1 LSRETLTAS
10 ALGAL
15 AGAALGIVALV
26 FAAART
32 LEHGLVTGG
41 SGASF
46 VVGRGSMTVYIM
58 LAGAALGA
66 VVAGLGYGVGR
77 LGSPRERRYP
87 AGALIGLGT
96 VTGAIAAFAASRA
109 AIGATATSIL
119 DGTVSLTV
127 FRAGLVAVIAGAAT
141 GLIVAASV
149 ERMSRPT
156 TFGFE
161 GEAWPTSFA
170 AFLREAAPAVG
181 IPMASLIVV
190 AAGAYAFSQFL
201 LGVSHLT
208 ALIGFSAA
216 AAVILFGAAA
226 IAAREPRKRA

>member
-1 LSRETLTAS
+1 MSRETLTAS
-10 ALGAL
+10 ALGAFT
-15 AGAALGIVALV
+15 GATLGIVALV

-32 LEHGLVTGG
+32 VDHGLVPGS
-41 SGASF
+41 SGAAF
-46 VVGRGSMTVYIM
+46 VVGRGSMTIFIM
-58 LAGAALGA
+58 LAGTALGA
-66 VVAGLGYGVGR
+66 VVAGLAYGVGR
-77 LGSPRERRYP
+77 LGSPRERRYS
-87 AGALIGLGT
+87 AGSLIGLGA

-119 DGTVSLTV
+119 DGTVTLTV
-127 FRAGLVAVIAGAAT
+127 FRAGLVAVVAGATT

-156 TFGFE
+156 MFRFE
-161 GEAWPTSFA
+161 GEAWPTSFG

-181 IPMASLIVV
+181 IPMASLIGL
-190 AAGAYAFSQFL
+190 AAGAFAFSRFL

-216 AAVILFGAAA
+216 AALILFGAAA
-226 IAAREPRKRA
+226 IAAREPKKR

>member
-1 LSRETLTAS
+1 MSRDTLAAS
-10 ALGAL
+10 ALGAFI
-15 AGAALGIVALV
+15 GAALGIVALV

-32 LEHGLVTGG
+32 LEHGLVPGS
-41 SGASF
+41 SGATI
-46 VVGRGSMTVYIM
+46 VVGRGSMTIFIM
-58 LAGAALGA
+58 LAGTALGVA
-66 VVAGLGYGVGR
+66 VAGLGYGVGR

-87 AGALIGLGT
+87 AGAFIGLGAI
-96 VTGAIAAFAASRA
+96 TGAIVAFAASRA

-119 DGTVSLTV
+119 DATVTLTV

-141 GLIVAASV
+141 GLVVAASV
-149 ERMSRPT
+149 ERLSRPT
-156 TFGFE
+156 MFGFE

-181 IPMASLIVV
+181 IPMASLIGL
-190 AAGAYAFSQFL
+190 AAGVFAFSRFL

-208 ALIGFSAA
+208 ALIGFGAA

-226 IAAREPRKRA
+226 IAAREPKKR